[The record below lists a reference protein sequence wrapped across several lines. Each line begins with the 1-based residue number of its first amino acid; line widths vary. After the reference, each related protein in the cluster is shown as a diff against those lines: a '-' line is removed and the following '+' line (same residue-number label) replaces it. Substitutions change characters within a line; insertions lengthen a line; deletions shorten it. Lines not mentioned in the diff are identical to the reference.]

1 MGSAIDVGPV
11 PALAFLTCWTDPLEV
26 VTASTRPVYLELSGF
41 TLIPLLPPPLASGFP
56 RFYKS
61 C

>member
-41 TLIPLLPPPLASGFP
+41 TLHPSAPPAPGFWVP
-56 RFYKS
+56 TFL
-61 C
+61 